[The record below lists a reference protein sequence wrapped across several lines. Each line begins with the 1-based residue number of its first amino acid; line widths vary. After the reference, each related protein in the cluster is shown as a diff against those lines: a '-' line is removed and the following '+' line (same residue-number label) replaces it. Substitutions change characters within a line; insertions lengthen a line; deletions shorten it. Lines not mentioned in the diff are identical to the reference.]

1 MNKTLVI
8 VGAGT
13 GGLSI
18 AGAISTSKARK
29 RLDIV
34 IIDPSTK
41 HYYQPQW
48 TMVGAGMFPKEKTQ
62 KLTKDLIPKNVSW
75 RQESVTSVDPIKK
88 TINLSVTGTMP
99 YDYLIVASGLKLDW
113 DKISGLS
120 AAMGKNGVCSNFSYQ
135 TVDATWDAVR
145 SIKKGSAIFTFPP
158 PPIKCAGAPQKVMYL
173 AEHYFRKTSVRREID
188 VRYFCA
194 GDSIFAVKKY
204 AETLNRICEDRD
216 IDTQFGWNL
225 TEVIGKSNQAVF
237 TNTHTG
243 ETRCEKYGLLH
254 VTPPMNAPAFIQ
266 DSNIGNDSGFVNVD
280 PRSLQHIIH
289 PDIFSIGDSSSLPT
303 SKTAAAIRAQV
314 PVLKNNF
321 LAHIEGEELDAE
333 YDGYTSCP
341 LVTGYNSLILAE
353 FNYQLEPLETFPFNQ
368 AKERLSMYLLK
379 KYLMPILYWKAL
391 IRGKRW
397 PNLF

>member
-254 VTPPMNAPAFIQ
+254 VTPPMSAPAFIQ